1 MHPIAFIRKNRR
13 SAVTRGRRFCFI
25 RERET
30 MVHLF
35 EKNGF
40 HIVLDVHSGAVHDV
54 DEVAYDVIALYEKK
68 PKEQIKDDALEK
80 FIGCLAGRQTIEG
93 MTTDDALERLK
104 GCAKGAVDKPLTI
117 EEMNEIAAAGWAG
130 EYK

>member
-1 MHPIAFIRKNRR
+1 MPTTTSHLPPEFFAFYGQLSEKQQDELFAHLRQ
-13 SAVTRGRRFCFI
+13 
-25 RERET
+25 
-30 MVHLF
+30 MVRD
-35 EKNGF
+35 NQQ
-40 HIVLDVHSGAVHDV
+40 S
-54 DEVAYDVIALYEKK
+54 
-68 PKEQIKDDALEK
+68 KEQTQDDALEK
-80 FIGCLAGRQTIEG
+80 FIGCLAGRQTIEE